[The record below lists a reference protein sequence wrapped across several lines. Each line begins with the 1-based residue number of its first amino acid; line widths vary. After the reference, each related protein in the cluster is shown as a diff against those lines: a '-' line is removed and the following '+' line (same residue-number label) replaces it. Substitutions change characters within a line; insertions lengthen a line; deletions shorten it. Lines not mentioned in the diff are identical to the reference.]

1 MRMLTPTRSIAL
13 LGLCLTLG
21 LIVSLWAL
29 PVLAQPATTPAAKP
43 AGVQEVI
50 WDDLLPEKWVGEI
63 KAQMAAVGKLGF
75 LVDGSEAADAAMQ
88 RLRKKW
94 DSAPIET
101 KYINQGIKIAGYA
114 VTLDANKKSISEFL
128 LVPYFGACIHLPP
141 PPANQII
148 LVKLA
153 KPVTKLASM
162 DTVWVEGVLR
172 DARVDTGLAVTGYT
186 LDAARTY
193 PYVERKR

>member
-1 MRMLTPTRSIAL
+1 MRMLTPTRSFAL

-21 LIVSLWAL
+21 LIVSLWAS
-29 PVLAQPATTPAAKP
+29 PVLAQPAAKP

-148 LVKLA
+148 LVNWPSRSRSSPQWIRSGWRGSCVMRAWIRAL
-153 KPVTKLASM
+153 P
-162 DTVWVEGVLR
+162 
-172 DARVDTGLAVTGYT
+172 
-186 LDAARTY
+186 
-193 PYVERKR
+193 

>member
-1 MRMLTPTRSIAL
+1 MLTPTRSIAL

-21 LIVSLWAL
+21 LIVSLWAS
-29 PVLAQPATTPAAKP
+29 PVLAQPAGKPAAKP

-128 LVPYFGACIHLPP
+128 LDP
-141 PPANQII
+141 
-148 LVKLA
+148 
-153 KPVTKLASM
+153 
-162 DTVWVEGVLR
+162 
-172 DARVDTGLAVTGYT
+172 
-186 LDAARTY
+186 
-193 PYVERKR
+193 